1 MDHSPREATR
11 NEVAAEES
19 SDAASAASIVALT
32 AALGDPTRREIYFFT
47 REHPGVT
54 VGEVAEHYRLHPN
67 VARHHLEKLT
77 ASGYL
82 EVRLGAEGPR
92 QGLGRPGAGR
102 PAKHY
107 QASPDAGLLPNSPH
121 RDELLGALLSR
132 ALSLLDPCIAEEMA
146 AAVGEEYGRS
156 LAARIAPGGS
166 ARSITSALETVVRA
180 LTAQGFAAH
189 ARTETDG
196 LAVVRDHCPFGALAL
211 ENPVICAVDR
221 GMVQGLMAALCADPV
236 PVRLSSRARGA
247 AACSSIALGPNE
259 AQGAREPR
267 GERALAARSSRAGTV
282 RASRPA
288 TVPA

>member
-1 MDHSPREATR
+1 MDRGPRGATR
-11 NEVAAEES
+11 SGVGAEES
-19 SDAASAASIVALT
+19 ADAASAASIVALT

-47 REHPGVT
+47 RGHPGT
-54 VGEVAEHYRLHPN
+54 TAGEVAEHYRLHPN

-82 EVRLGAEGPR
+82 EVHLGAEGPR
-92 QGLGRPGAGR
+92 EGVGRPGAGR

-221 GMVQGLMAALCADPV
+221 GMVQGLMGALCADPV

-247 AACSSIALGPNE
+247 AACTSVTLGADE
-259 AQGAREPR
+259 ARGAGDPR
-267 GERALAARSSRAGTV
+267 GERELTRRSARASGA